1 MKNNEIIA
9 HIIKFGGQRFQMD
22 DAKDAYVRESKNS
35 ASLHVQVPGHNW
47 RVNVRA
53 TIVDDEVFFG
63 IRTVGGGHGYGA
75 QMFTDL
81 ATPVILDRYLEK
93 CYRKVMEGIQK

>member
-9 HIIKFGGQRFQMD
+9 HVIKFGGKRFQMD
-22 DAKDAYVRESKNS
+22 DAKEAYLRESKDS

-47 RVNVRA
+47 RVAVRA
-53 TIVDDEVFFG
+53 SIVEDEVFFS
-63 IRTVGGGHGYGA
+63 IRTIGAGHGYGA

-81 ATPVILDRYLEK
+81 ATPALLDRYLEK